1 LLYPCRA
8 IFTILWCTLRLA
20 AILRKI
26 YGPRHGSGS
35 AAVQATKSSC
45 RYAPNTTHRPIAPP
59 SRRTTTNLLVESATK
74 GLKRGR
80 HCREESSPN
89 ACQQMPLLALML
101 SLQTVIPNLKHTK
114 KIYKIAQFS
123 ENITYPKNWVILRV

>member
-1 LLYPCRA
+1 MAHDMEAEALLSRP
-8 IFTILWCTLRLA
+8 LSPA
-20 AILRKI
+20 A
-26 YGPRHGSGS
+26 GMHQTPPTAQWRHLTGE
-35 AAVQATKSSC
+35 
-45 RYAPNTTHRPIAPP
+45 PP
-59 SRRTTTNLLVESATK
+59 PTSHLLVESATK

-114 KIYKIAQFS
+114 KIYKISQFS